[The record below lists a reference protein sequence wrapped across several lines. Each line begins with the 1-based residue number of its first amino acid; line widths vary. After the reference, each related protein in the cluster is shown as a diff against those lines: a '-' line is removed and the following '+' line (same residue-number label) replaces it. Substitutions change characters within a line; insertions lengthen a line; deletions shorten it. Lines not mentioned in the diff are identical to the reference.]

1 MRPQISDRCDPGHR
15 FVQCGGSRIYAVN
28 QGPKATRITTVDLM
42 LLAALAAISLLAAPG
57 FTAAPGCT
65 VAASVE
71 ATLTD
76 GKTRADRFAVPDR
89 TDGATVP
96 PMTPAKAIWIAAPY
110 YGSPGG
116 SGLPPP

>member
-15 FVQCGGSRIYAVN
+15 FVQRGGSRICAVN
-28 QGPKATRITTVDLM
+28 LGPDATRITTDDLM
-42 LLAALAAISLLAAPG
+42 LLAALAAISLLASPG
-57 FTAAPGCT
+57 FT